1 MGLLCVCGVC
11 LFLLGKGVGLLCV
24 CVCFF
29 TGERGRASKCMVVA
43 SMVRNSNIANG
54 S

>member
-1 MGLLCVCGVC
+1 MYV
-11 LFLLGKGVGLLCV
+11 
-24 CVCFF
+24 FF
-29 TGERGRASKCMVVA
+29 TVERGRAAKCMVVS